1 MNNLI
6 FCFLFSLLCPFIN
19 EKVKVDGKLDEKAW
33 ENSLKIKEF
42 VEVYPN
48 FGKEPDEKTEVLIFQ
63 NKDGI
68 YIGFKCF
75 TKNRKVDVSPSG
87 DYLIFYLDMHYTRK
101 EAYCYLIWANEARYT
116 YLLKDDGESIDKFE
130 GIWEA
135 KVSYTADTLFEIE
148 VFIPWKGIMGG
159 KNWGFNCVR
168 NLPGD
173 KATYSLIPYNASIGE
188 KMRVSKFLTLEGI
201 EVKRKIF
208 SIEALPTYLHLR
220 DFNGGKENR
229 IGIDG
234 NFKIENLKF
243 VFTYKP
249 DFGEIEADPY
259 KLNYTK
265 YALFYEEKRPFFLEG
280 YEIFRFGTS
289 NPLNIFYSR
298 QIGKTL
304 PSGKIIPIIFGSKM
318 FFKFSHFETGLLYS
332 LCDKTI
338 DSSDFYYFY
347 FPKTHYLITSLK
359 YKFSY
364 FLISQ
369 INSIRKYENE
379 IKYLSGYEFS
389 FQKNDNFINI
399 QFILNKLKK
408 IEIENSASKI
418 YFSKRVNKFEYIFEF
433 QKIGDKFN
441 DQEIGFI
448 PWIGNESYNFSI
460 NYSNLLKK
468 YKILTYYL
476 LPSIYVSKELEE
488 PYVNGF
494 LFSSGCSF
502 INNWIFYSYFGYKK
516 DYELGKRF
524 SSPSFGIVF
533 STDPSKPI
541 FILLTSSNLRTYNYL
556 KNYVGYISQN
566 NLNLFFRF
574 LGRNQFGLNLVQ
586 YFQLDTLNKV
596 SETTYSLNPSIYI
609 SPFKRFSINFY
620 MHLPFTT
627 IKEFKYL
634 RLGGYIDYGGLYKN
648 EIITNYNYWKD
659 YENKIEL
666 LNSFGIKIKINIV
679 F

>member
-1 MNNLI
+1 MNSLI
-6 FCFLFSLLCPFIN
+6 FYFLFSLLCPFIN

-68 YIGFKCF
+68 HIGFKCF
-75 TKNRKVDVSPSG
+75 TKNRKVDVSPLG

-101 EAYCYLIWANEARYT
+101 EAYGYFIWANEARYT

-135 KVSYTADTLFEIE
+135 KVSYSSDTLFEIE
-148 VFIPWKGIMGG
+148 VFIPWKGIIGA
-159 KNWGFNCVR
+159 KNWGFNCIR
-168 NLPGD
+168 NLPGN
-173 KATYSLIPYNASIGE
+173 KATYSLIPYDVSSGE

-201 EVKRKIF
+201 EIKRKIF
-208 SIEALPTYLHLR
+208 SIEGLPTYIHLR
-220 DFNGGKENR
+220 DFNDGKENR

-234 NFKIENLKF
+234 NFKIEKFKF
-243 VFTYKP
+243 VFTYRP

-259 KLNYTK
+259 RLNYTK

-280 YEIFRFGTS
+280 YEIFRFGTF

-304 PSGKIIPIIFGSKM
+304 PTGKIVPIIFGSKI
-318 FFKFSHFETGLLYS
+318 FLKFSNFESGLLYS
-332 LCDKTI
+332 LCDETI

-347 FPKTHYLITSLK
+347 FPKTHYFITSLK

-364 FLISQ
+364 FSISQ
-369 INSIRKYENE
+369 INSIKRYEKE
-379 IKYLSGYEFS
+379 VKYLSGCEFS
-389 FQKNDNFINI
+389 FQKYDNFFNFQLITNR
-399 QFILNKLKK
+399 FKK
-408 IEIENSASKI
+408 IVVEDLASAV
-418 YFSKRVNKFEYIFEF
+418 YFSKRVNKFEYVFQF

-448 PWIGNESYNFSI
+448 PWIGNENYNFSI
-460 NYSNLLKK
+460 RYLSFLNK
-468 YKILTYYL
+468 YKILTYSFS
-476 LPSIYVSKELEE
+476 PSLYISKELSE
-488 PYVNGF
+488 PYIKGF
-494 LFSSGCSF
+494 TLLFSFTF
-502 INNWIFYSYFGYKK
+502 INNWSFYSYFGYKK
-516 DYELGKRF
+516 DYELKKRF
-524 SSPSFGIVF
+524 SSPSFGIGLL
-533 STDPSKPI
+533 TDPSKSI
-541 FILLTSSNLRTYNYL
+541 FISFTSSNLRTYNYL
-556 KNYVGYISQN
+556 KNYVGFISQN
-566 NLNLFFRF
+566 NLDLILRF
-574 LGRNQFGLNLVQ
+574 LGRNQFRLNFIQ
-586 YFQLDTLNKV
+586 YLQFDTLNKV
-596 SETTYSLNPSIYI
+596 TEVTNSLNPSIYF

-620 MHLPFTT
+620 LHLPFTS
-627 IKEFKYL
+627 IKKFKYL
-634 RLGGYIDYGGLYKN
+634 RLGGYLDYEGLYKN